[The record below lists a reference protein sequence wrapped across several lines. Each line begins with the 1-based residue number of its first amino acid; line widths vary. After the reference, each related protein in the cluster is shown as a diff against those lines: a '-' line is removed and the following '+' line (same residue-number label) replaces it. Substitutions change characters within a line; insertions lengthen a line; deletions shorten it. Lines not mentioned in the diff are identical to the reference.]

1 MAQPTQSQ
9 VHVNRPL
16 TNISVAYMQ
25 STAEFISDKVFPVLP
40 VDKASDAYYVYTKN
54 DWFRD
59 EAQVRPPATESA
71 GGGYGITTDNYNTK
85 TYAYHKDVP
94 WDIRANADAGI
105 DLDRDAT
112 EFVTQR
118 LLLRRERDWAAK
130 YFAAGL
136 WGTTITG
143 VASAPSANQ
152 VIQWSNFAS
161 SDPAG
166 DIDVGKRAIKLTT
179 GITPNTLVLGYDVF
193 TKLKRHTTI
202 RDQYKYVNS
211 DVVTTDMLAKLFD
224 IDRVLVAGGVYATN
238 NEGETAAYSFVQGKG
253 ALLTYAAPRPSL
265 LTPSAGYTFQWK
277 GISQGAGQTVAV
289 QTFPMRELKVDRV
302 EAEMAFDNK
311 LVASDL
317 GYFFDQ
323 IVA

>member
-1 MAQPTQSQ
+1 MAQPTQSA

-25 STAEFISDKVFPVLP
+25 GTDEYISDKVFPVIP
-40 VDKASDAYYVYTKN
+40 VDKASDSYYVYTKN

-85 TYAYHKDVP
+85 TWAFHKDVP
-94 WDIRANADAGI
+94 WDIRANQDDGI

-118 LLLRRERDWAAK
+118 LLLRRERDWASK
-130 YFAAGL
+130 YFGAGI

-143 VASAPSANQ
+143 VASAPSTNQ
-152 VIQWSNFAS
+152 VIQWSNYAS

-166 DIDVGKRAIKLTT
+166 DLDIAKRYIKLTT
-179 GITPNTLVLGYDVF
+179 GMNPNTLVLGYDVF
-193 TKLKRHTTI
+193 TKLKRHTAI
-202 RDQYKYVNS
+202 KDQYKYVNS
-211 DVVTTDMLAKLFD
+211 DVITTAMLAKLFD

-238 NEGETAAYSFVQGKG
+238 NEGEAAAYSFVQGKG
-253 ALLTYAAPRPSL
+253 ALLAYAAPRPSPL
-265 LTPSAGYTFQWK
+265 LPSAGYTFQWK
-277 GISQGAGQTVAV
+277 GISQGAGQTVAI
-289 QTFPMRELKVDRV
+289 QKFPIRELKVDRV
-302 EAEMAFDNK
+302 EGEMAFDNK
-311 LVASDL
+311 VVATDL
-317 GYFFDQ
+317 GYFFDS

>member
-9 VHVNRPL
+9 VHINRPL
-16 TNISVAYMQ
+16 TNISIAYMQ
-25 STAEFISDKVFPVLP
+25 GANEFISDKVFPVIP
-40 VDKASDAYYVYTKN
+40 VDRVSDSYFVYTKN

-71 GGGYGITTDNYNTK
+71 GGGYGITTDSYNTK
-85 TYAYHKDVP
+85 TWAFHKDVP
-94 WDIRANADAGI
+94 WDVRANADAGI

-118 LLLRRERDWAAK
+118 LLLRRERDWASK
-130 YFAAGL
+130 FFTSGV

-143 VASAPSANQ
+143 VASSPSTNQ
-152 VIQWSNFAS
+152 VIQWSNYAS

-166 DIDVGKRAIKLTT
+166 DIDTAKRTIKITT
-179 GITPNTLVLGYDVF
+179 GLTPNTLVLGYDTFV
-193 TKLKRHTTI
+193 KLKRHTAI
-202 RDQYKYVNS
+202 KDQYKYVNS
-211 DVVTTDMLAKLFD
+211 DTVTADMLAKVFEV
-224 IDRVLVAGGVYATN
+224 DRVLVCGGVYATN
-238 NEGETAAYSFVQGKG
+238 NEGETAAYSFIQGKG
-253 ALLTYAAPRPSL
+253 ALLTYVAPRPSL
-265 LTPSAGYTFQWK
+265 LSPSAGYVFQWK

-289 QTFPMRELKVDRV
+289 QTFPIRELKVDRV

-311 LVASDL
+311 LVATDL
-317 GYFFDQ
+317 GYYFDS